1 MVLEALGIINKFTI
15 GSQEDEIQDGES
27 LRRYT
32 SGVDSQRESWII
44 SLLRNIIL
52 VAFVLFFWYVF
63 ISMILLSIK
72 CIRKNKKWTTIQS
85 IMDFIGSF
93 THPFIKYIGV
103 YLSGDKCWM
112 GNLPGFVL
120 YLIAMDIFYFNT
132 LKNTYEGVLWSKDN
146 TLLDMPS
153 MQPENRDLII
163 NDRITFRH
171 SNDDRLNKSTPGLY
185 SRNISP
191 FTVGSGRRLEEARMR
206 FDRKGNGNM
215 NRNGNM
221 NGMVRNSAMKRNGNG
236 NGIIPSSGKYLV
248 FVLASWCEYCKQL
261 KTDLGH
267 INLFGRGQFSKL
279 NIDHDHVIIIEDPD
293 EPLAK
298 QLGVEGYPAIML
310 YNNGKKITD
319 HKGDRTPEALKNT
332 FNSGR

>member
-191 FTVGSGRRLEEARMR
+191 FTVGSGRRLEEA
-206 FDRKGNGNM
+206 
-215 NRNGNM
+215 
-221 NGMVRNSAMKRNGNG
+221 
-236 NGIIPSSGKYLV
+236 
-248 FVLASWCEYCKQL
+248 
-261 KTDLGH
+261 
-267 INLFGRGQFSKL
+267 
-279 NIDHDHVIIIEDPD
+279 
-293 EPLAK
+293 
-298 QLGVEGYPAIML
+298 
-310 YNNGKKITD
+310 
-319 HKGDRTPEALKNT
+319 
-332 FNSGR
+332 